1 MTLHC
6 VHGDNVEMQTLDLN
20 FLSEDLFFKD
30 PPPPQ
35 SFVNIFC
42 DIFQMVAV
50 ALSVTKVEI

>member
-30 PPPPQ
+30 PPPTL
-35 SFVNIFC
+35 VDREVGN
-42 DIFQMVAV
+42 
-50 ALSVTKVEI
+50 LKLGTGKVGTAF